1 MWGSIVWGM
10 AETPPTVARRF
21 IGDTLK
27 RLRQEAGKSQAD
39 VAAYVGKVEETIRRW
54 EAGKNPVGVS
64 VIRDLCSYYDAAP
77 EIMSRLTSVAADAA
91 TPGLFEGPH
100 VTPDNRA
107 LWENELT
114 AASLR
119 SVELDNVPGLLQTP
133 EYQRS
138 IQAALLPAARDVQAA
153 NRQNRAARQERVLG
167 QKNPPELKCVIG
179 RAVIDYMESHPPV
192 RDGQIA
198 RLREVNAM
206 PNAEVKVLHTFH
218 ASMLGSFYVVTPR
231 AGALGARPFVYL
243 EGAHGGRY
251 EEGKDVVSLYDEIFS
266 SVHDTAIEL
275 EEYLR

>member
-1 MWGSIVWGM
+1 MSD
-10 AETPPTVARRF
+10 TPPTVARRF
-21 IGDTLK
+21 IGDTLR
-27 RLRQEAGKSQAD
+27 RLRAESGKSQAEA
-39 VAAYVGKVEETIRRW
+39 AAYLGKVEDTIRRW
-54 EAGKNPVGVS
+54 ESGKNPIAVS
-64 VIRDLCSYYDAAP
+64 FIRDLCGYYDAPADV
-77 EIMSRLTSVAADAA
+77 MSRLTSVAQDAA

-133 EYQRS
+133 EYQRA

-153 NRQNRAARQERVLG
+153 NRQNRQARQERVLG
-167 QKNPPELKCVIG
+167 QKNPPDLKCVIG
-179 RAVIDYMESHPPV
+179 RAVIEYMEVNPNV

-206 PNAEVKVLHTFH
+206 PNAQVKVLHTFH
-218 ASMLGSFYVVTPR
+218 ASMLGSFYLVTPR

-243 EGAHGGRY
+243 EAAHGGRY
-251 EEGKDVVSLYDEIFS
+251 EEREDVVSLYNEIFS
-266 SVHDTAIEL
+266 SVHSTAIEL